1 VPICQAQAVSESPRA
16 DCVQDF
22 SQLFKPLEKVILDYR
37 GGLDESPA
45 LPQVSSERL
54 KEEIFRQFSFVAPV
68 DREEV
73 IQHVAR
79 LMATGAVHTTHPR
92 YFGLFNPD
100 VMPISVA
107 ADAMVA
113 AFNPQLAAFSHNPA
127 ANLMEQHVLGV
138 FRRALGWPDCHGTFT
153 SGGSEANHSA
163 VIAAL
168 TDRFEDFTSRGARRG
183 SCLYVSAEAHHSFV
197 KIAHACGLGRDAI
210 REVPVQLDLRMDVDA
225 LRRMIAEDSSA
236 GRWPFAVVATAGTT
250 AAGVIDPITEIA
262 RTCQEHSLWLHVDA
276 AWGGAALI
284 SRKLKPL
291 LLGIELA
298 DSVTID
304 AHKWF
309 SVPMGAGMFFCRSA
323 EVALRAF
330 GAQTSYMP
338 AAAGLPDPYLST
350 IQWSRR
356 FIGLKLFMA
365 MAELGLDGYER
376 IIDHQAAM
384 GDYLREWLSR
394 AGFEIVNETRLPLV
408 CFRLPGQD
416 SQAIADAVQAEGSA
430 WISRTTLSHYGD
442 VLRACITNY
451 RTQPSDID
459 FLIGA
464 LRRGLAS

>member
-1 VPICQAQAVSESPRA
+1 VSESSHA

-22 SQLFKPLEKVILDYR
+22 SQLFKPLEKVILRYR
-37 GGLDESPA
+37 EGLDQAPA
-45 LPQVSSERL
+45 LPQVPSEDL
-54 KEEIFRQFSFVAPV
+54 DEEILREFPFDSPV
-68 DREEV
+68 DREDV
-73 IQHVAR
+73 IQGVAR
-79 LMATGAVHTTHPR
+79 LLTVGAVHTTHPR

-100 VMPISVA
+100 VIPISVA
-107 ADAMVA
+107 ADAIVA

-127 ANLMEQHVLGV
+127 ANLMEQRILDV

-153 SGGSEANHSA
+153 TGGSEANHSA

-168 TDRFEDFTSRGARRG
+168 TDRFQDFASSGATRG

-197 KIAHACGLGRDAI
+197 KIAHACGLGRDAV
-210 REVPVQLDLRMDVDA
+210 REVPVGLDLRMDASA
-225 LRRMIAEDSSA
+225 LQMMVADDLNA
-236 GRWPFAVVATAGTT
+236 GRSPFAVVATAGTT
-250 AAGVIDPITEIA
+250 AAGVIDPIAEIA
-262 RTCQEHSLWLHVDA
+262 RICQEHKLWLHVDA
-276 AWGGAALI
+276 AWGGGALI
-284 SRKLKPL
+284 SRTLKPL
-291 LLGIELA
+291 LAGIELA

-309 SVPMGAGMFFCRSA
+309 SVPMGAGMFFCRNS
-323 EVALRAF
+323 EDALRAF
-330 GAQTSYMP
+330 GIQTSYMP
-338 AAAGLPDPYLST
+338 AATSMSDPYLST

-356 FIGLKLFMA
+356 FIGLKLFMV
-365 MAELGLDGYER
+365 MAELGLDGYEK

-384 GDYLREWLSR
+384 GDYLRDSLSM

-451 RTQPSDID
+451 RTQPADID

-464 LRRGLAS
+464 LKRWAAS